1 MSHLRGRGSAAARA
15 FAALSLVAITLAP
28 VLAFASDPAS
38 GPAPEP
44 SRQSALVRVVVGL
57 AAATALAVAAAHPFV
72 RRVERRL
79 GLTVLVSS
87 GVPFLILGYVFHH
100 ARVGVLTDSVV
111 NDLRPA
117 LEFAFGLMGFAVG
130 LQFDVR
136 ELDVMPEKTGS
147 VIFAETSIPMITTTV
162 ACAAVLF
169 ALDPAWSFASFG
181 SVREGVSALAARPAF
196 RDALALGACAAQ
208 AAPVAAVAIAGRSG
222 STTAR
227 LIAAVTRLDDA
238 AGVFLLAII
247 CAFFRPTDAVAAWKL
262 PHIAWLF
269 VTLGMG
275 GLFGLL
281 TYVLLRGSKTP
292 TERFTSLLGAVGLSA
307 GMSGY
312 LAISPI
318 VSCAIAGALLI
329 NLPFKHMADLKQSI
343 TELERPLYMIFLL
356 IAGAM
361 WEPTAWEGWLL
372 VPVFVLARVGG
383 KLVGAHVAKSV
394 GPAELPDPTTLG
406 LALSPQA
413 PITIVTIVSYAVVF
427 APHDGVLSRT
437 PWLTTAIIGS
447 AVLTEVTIQVI
458 VRMRGDL
465 RFDDAHLSK
474 PSMHPPGLSLPPP
487 RPSLPEDGAH

>member
-1 MSHLRGRGSAAARA
+1 MHAV
-15 FAALSLVAITLAP
+15 ALLACLGDSLVSLAEET
-28 VLAFASDPAS
+28 AS
-38 GPAPEP
+38 GSNLEP
-44 SRQSALVRVVVGL
+44 LRQSALLRVVLGL
-57 AAATALAVAAAHPFV
+57 GAATALAVAAAHPVV
-72 RRVERRL
+72 RRIERRL
-79 GLTVLVSS
+79 GLTVLLSS
-87 GVPFLILGYVFHH
+87 GLPFLVLGLVFHH
-100 ARVGVLTDSVV
+100 PRVGILTDSVV

-117 LEFAFGLMGFAVG
+117 IEFAFGLMGFAVG

-136 ELDVMPEKTGS
+136 EIDVMPPKTGA
-147 VIFAETSIPMITTTV
+147 VIFAETSIPMLTTTV

-169 ALDPAWSFASFG
+169 ALDPNWSLSSYAT
-181 SVREGVSALAARPAF
+181 VREGIGALASRPAF

-208 AAPVAAVAIAGRSG
+208 AAPVAAVAIAGSSG
-222 STTAR
+222 SPTAR
-227 LIAAVTRLDDA
+227 LIAHIVRLDDA

-247 CAFFRPTDAVAAWKL
+247 CSYFRPTDAVAAWKL

-318 VSCAIAGALLI
+318 VTCAIAGALLI
-329 NLPFKHMADLKQSI
+329 NLPFKHIGQLKQSI
-343 TELERPLYMIFLL
+343 VELERPLYMIFLL

-361 WEPTAWEGWLL
+361 WDPTAWEGWLL

-383 KLVGAHVAKSV
+383 KLVGAHVAKAV

-413 PITIVTIVSYAVVF
+413 PITIVTIVSYATLYL
-427 APHDGVLSRT
+427 PNDGAGSRMG
-437 PWLTTAIIGS
+437 WLTTATIGG
-447 AVLTEVTIQVI
+447 AVLTELTIQII
-458 VRMRGDL
+458 VRVRGDL
-465 RFDDAHLSK
+465 RFDGPQVSLPSITPPTLVQSGSPAGSK
-474 PSMHPPGLSLPPP
+474 PSIHEEGG
-487 RPSLPEDGAH
+487 R